1 MHSAAAAAVLASMP
15 TSAIQRSLLGCK
27 PACHAALGIPKP
39 CLQALTYSAG
49 WCSRTP
55 YLTLSACRYYVAEL
69 VKLYPLLA
77 AAWGV
82 LLFRELRG
90 LGRKAAL
97 LLASMCG
104 AYLLGVL
111 LLAFARNHSG
121 V

>member
-1 MHSAAAAAVLASMP
+1 M
-15 TSAIQRSLLGCK
+15 
-27 PACHAALGIPKP
+27 
-39 CLQALTYSAG
+39 
-49 WCSRTP
+49 
-55 YLTLSACRYYVAEL
+55 AEL

-82 LLFRELRG
+82 LLFQELRG
-90 LGRKAAL
+90 VGRKAAW

-104 AYLLGVL
+104 VYLLGVL

>member
-1 MHSAAAAAVLASMP
+1 MHGIRLLQQGAMP
-15 TSAIQRSLLGCK
+15 EPGR
-27 PACHAALGIPKP
+27 
-39 CLQALTYSAG
+39 
-49 WCSRTP
+49 
-55 YLTLSACRYYVAEL
+55 ACRFYVAEL

-82 LLFRELRG
+82 GLFRELRG
-90 LGRKAAL
+90 VGRKAAL

-104 AYLLGVL
+104 VYLLGVL